1 MQENS
6 DIKINFDHGTTTLG
20 FIYQGGVVLAVD
32 SRATGGQYIG
42 SQSVR
47 KVVEINDL
55 LLGTLAGGAADCTY
69 WYRVL
74 TSECRL
80 YELRNKKKISLAAA
94 TKIMNNIIYSYKNS
108 GLSMG
113 MILAGGDMK
122 QVSLYYLDSDG
133 TRTTGKVFSVGS
145 GSLFAYGVLDSG
157 YRWEMTDEEAHG
169 KTNDINMLNHRLTK
183 FHSFLELGRR
193 SIYHA
198 TFRDAY
204 SGGTVRVYHV
214 KKDGWNL
221 ISEQDCL
228 ELHHRYQA
236 EKKK

>member
-1 MQENS
+1 M
-6 DIKINFDHGTTTLG
+6 G
-20 FIYQGGVVLAVD
+20 FIYQGGVILAVD

-113 MILAGGDMK
+113 MILAGGDMN

-145 GSLFAYGVLDSG
+145 GSIFAYGVLDSG
-157 YRWEMTDEEAHG
+157 YKWEL
-169 KTNDINMLNHRLTK
+169 TNDEAYGWYLFLFNSLSKYLYKK
-183 FHSFLELGRR
+183 FIVFFIELGRR

-198 TFRDAY
+198 THRDAY

-221 ISEQDCL
+221 ISEEDCL
-228 ELHHRYQA
+228 NLHHRYQA
-236 EKKK
+236 EKNN

>member
-1 MQENS
+1 MQETS
-6 DIKINFDHGTTTLG
+6 DDIKINFDHGTTTLG
-20 FIYQGGVVLAVD
+20 FIYQGGVILAVD

-133 TRTTGKVFSVGS
+133 TRTTGKIFSVGS
-145 GSLFAYGVLDSG
+145 GSIFAYGVLDSG
-157 YRWEMTDEEAHG
+157 YKWELTNEEAY
-169 KTNDINMLNHRLTK
+169 
-183 FHSFLELGRR
+183 ELGRR

-198 TFRDAY
+198 THRDAY

-228 ELHHRYQA
+228 DLHRRYEA